1 VDREA
6 GASRLSGELAR
17 YSRQILFSELGEEGQ
32 RRLMASRVT
41 LIGCGALGTVIA
53 DTLVRAGVGFLR
65 IVDRDYIE
73 PNNLQRQVLF
83 DERDIAD
90 GLPKAA
96 AAAAKLGRIN
106 SSVSVEGVVGD
117 ANHSTIE
124 GLVDGAGMILDGT
137 DNFETR
143 FLINDVAVKS
153 GLPWVYGACVSST
166 GMVMPIIPGETPC
179 LRCMWSE
186 PPPAGTSPTC
196 DTAGVLSPVVHVVA
210 AMQSMEAIKLLAGR
224 GAAVNRA
231 LLQID
236 VWSGRFE
243 TFDMSGARDAGCAC
257 CGRREF
263 EFLSGSRGGGATTLC
278 GRNAVQVGGSAGSGG
293 LRPDF
298 EQIAA
303 RVADVATSAP
313 RFNRFM
319 LRFSIG
325 RYDLTVFADG
335 RAIIQGTP
343 DPLEARSVYAKYI
356 GA

>member
-1 VDREA
+1 MAESEA
-6 GASRLSGELAR
+6 GGSRMSAELER
-17 YSRQILFSELGEEGQ
+17 YSRQVLFGPLGEEGQ

-65 IVDRDYIE
+65 VVDRDYIE

-83 DERDIAD
+83 DERDVAE

-96 AAAAKLGRIN
+96 AAAAKLARIN
-106 SSVSVEGVVGD
+106 SSVTVEPVVAD
-117 ANHSTIE
+117 ANHRNIE
-124 GLVDGAGMILDGT
+124 ELVDGAGLVLDGT

-143 FLINDVAVKS
+143 FLINDVAVKR
-153 GLPWVYGACVSST
+153 GLAWVYGACVSST

-179 LRCMWSE
+179 LRCVWSE
-186 PPPAGTSPTC
+186 PPPPGASATC

-210 AMQSMEAIKLLAGR
+210 AMQAMEAIKLLAGR
-224 GAAVNRA
+224 AGAVSRG

-243 TFDMSGARDAGCAC
+243 TFDMSAARDAGCAC

-263 EFLSGSRGGGATTLC
+263 EFLSGSRGGGAATLC
-278 GRNAVQVGGSAGSGG
+278 GRNAVQVGGSGAG
-293 LRPDF
+293 RPDF
-298 EQIAA
+298 GQIAE
-303 RVADVATSAP
+303 RVAAVATSP
-313 RFNRFM
+313 PQSNRFM
-319 LRFSIG
+319 LRFSVG
-325 RYDLTVFADG
+325 RYDVTVFADG
-335 RAIIQGTP
+335 RAIIKGTP
-343 DPLEARSVYAKYI
+343 DPDEARSVYAKYV

>member
-1 VDREA
+1 
-6 GASRLSGELAR
+6 
-17 YSRQILFSELGEEGQ
+17 
-32 RRLMASRVT
+32 MASRVT

-65 IVDRDYIE
+65 VVDRDYVE

-83 DERDIAD
+83 DEGDIAE

-106 SSVSVEGVVGD
+106 SSVNVEPVVAD
-117 ANHSTIE
+117 ANHRNIE
-124 GLVDGAGMILDGT
+124 ALVEGAGLVLDGT

-143 FLINDVAVKS
+143 FLINDVAVKAA
-153 GLPWVYGACVSST
+153 LPWVYGACVAST

-179 LRCMWSE
+179 LRCVWSE
-186 PPPAGTSPTC
+186 PPPAGTGATC

-210 AMQSMEAIKLLAGR
+210 AMQAMEAIKLLAGR
-224 GAAVNRA
+224 GAALNRG

-243 TFDMSGARDAGCAC
+243 TFDLSAARDSACVC

-263 EFLSGSRGGGATTLC
+263 EFLSGSRGGGAATLC
-278 GRNAVQVGGSAGSGG
+278 GRNAVQVGGSGTGRA
-293 LRPDF
+293 DF

-303 RVADVATSAP
+303 SVSAVATAGPQS
-313 RFNRFM
+313 NRFM
-319 LRFSIG
+319 LRFSVG
-325 RYDLTVFADG
+325 RYDVTVFADG
-335 RAIIQGTP
+335 RAIIKGTADP
-343 DPLEARSVYAKYI
+343 DEARSVYAKYI
-356 GA
+356 GS